1 MHYPN
6 LACVLQRHC
15 GHYNIKIEKDI
26 AGISSIKNS
35 NMGIRSA
42 WSTFRKLFKTI
53 EPLDLETKKI
63 GIDMFSLVYTHRTSL
78 DELIELLKSWN
89 IKGHIL
95 TCVWDGSAPKD
106 KQEIIG
112 QRRSARESAIDTKD
126 DLVEYLEKFK
136 EQLNEQDVKHL
147 KTAITSLSWQGW
159 HLTGTL
165 KREIQEKLGNN
176 VKHIYAPGEADDMLL
191 NMADT
196 KEIDIILTLDSDLF
210 AMGGEHIW
218 RLLKIRKEWIIED
231 IRVEDVCNMMNI
243 NLAMLQDACFLA
255 GWDRCHLTGATY
267 MPFETALN
275 RIKYYGNLQVVLDK
289 FPPKDLDSEAVDRLK
304 ILKKESRERWIKILN
319 DRREVKN

>member
-1 MHYPN
+1 
-6 LACVLQRHC
+6 
-15 GHYNIKIEKDI
+15 
-26 AGISSIKNS
+26 
-35 NMGIRSA
+35 MGIRSA

-53 EPLDLETKKI
+53 DPLDLETKKI
-63 GIDMFSLVYTHRTSL
+63 GIDMFSLVYTHRASL
-78 DELIELLKSWN
+78 DELIELMKSWSQ
-89 IKGHIL
+89 KGHTLI
-95 TCVWDGSAPKD
+95 CVWDGSAPKD

-112 QRRSARESAIDTKD
+112 QRRSARESAIDTKS

-159 HLTGTL
+159 HLTGSL
-165 KREIQEKLGNN
+165 KREIQEKLGTD
-176 VKHIYAPGEADDMLL
+176 VKHVYAPGEADDMLL
-191 NMADT
+191 NMADM

-231 IRVEDVCNMMNI
+231 IRVEDVCNLACI

-255 GWDRCHLTGATY
+255 GWDRCHLTGASY

-275 RIKYYGNLQVVLDK
+275 RIKYYGNLQVILDK
-289 FPPKDLDSEAVDRLK
+289 FPPKELDSDALDRLK

-319 DRREVKN
+319 NRREVQN

>member
-1 MHYPN
+1 
-6 LACVLQRHC
+6 
-15 GHYNIKIEKDI
+15 
-26 AGISSIKNS
+26 
-35 NMGIRSA
+35 MGIRSA

-53 EPLDLETKKI
+53 DPLELETKKI
-63 GIDMFSLVYTHRTSL
+63 GIDMFSLVYTHRASL
-78 DELIELLKSWN
+78 DELIELMKSWSQ
-89 IKGHIL
+89 KGHTLI
-95 TCVWDGSAPKD
+95 CVWDGSAPKD

-112 QRRSARESAIDTKD
+112 QRRSARESAIDTKS

-159 HLTGTL
+159 HLTGSL
-165 KREIQEKLGNN
+165 KREIQEKLGTD
-176 VKHIYAPGEADDMLL
+176 VKHVYAPGEADDMLL
-191 NMADT
+191 NMADM

-231 IRVEDVCNMMNI
+231 IRVEDVCNLACI

-255 GWDRCHLTGATY
+255 GWDRCHLTGASY

-275 RIKYYGNLQVVLDK
+275 RIKYYGNLQVILDK
-289 FPPKDLDSEAVDRLK
+289 FPPKELDSDALDRLK

-319 DRREVKN
+319 NRREVQN